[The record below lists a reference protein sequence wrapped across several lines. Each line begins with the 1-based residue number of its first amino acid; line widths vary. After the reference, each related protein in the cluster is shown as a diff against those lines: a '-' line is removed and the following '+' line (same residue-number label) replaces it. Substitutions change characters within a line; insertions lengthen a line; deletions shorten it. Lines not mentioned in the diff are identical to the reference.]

1 MLPLSCTLPRIGR
14 SLASLALAC
23 ALAACGGSDGA
34 EGIGGLRLI
43 GDYAIKTKT
52 LYDGVEFGGISGIDR
67 APDGTYWAISDER
80 GGERGTPRF
89 YSLSLDFDAA
99 RFKGVSINKMVSIQ
113 GPDGKPL
120 SSTTR
125 TVDPEGIRVA
135 PNGNLYISSE
145 GNFGAG
151 AALYQPFV
159 REVRTDGS
167 FVRAFETPSAF
178 NYVDNSTT
186 GARSNKLFEALA
198 VTPNGMVF
206 TANEDA
212 LIEDGPLTTL
222 LAGSVVRVLKL
233 DPASGK
239 TVAQYAYPL
248 PAIPVDKAPTGAFA
262 PDNGLPELL
271 AVSNTEFLAVERAYA
286 DGVGNTIRLV
296 LATLEA
302 DTTDVQSFKSL
313 QGANY
318 KPMKKQL
325 LLEMPITYQGVKID
339 NIEGASWGPRLPN
352 GNRTLVLVADNNF
365 ADNQVTQFL
374 AFEVLPR

>member
-1 MLPLSCTLPRIGR
+1 MLPLSCSFSRLLGTV
-14 SLASLALAC
+14 ASWGLAC
-23 ALAACGGSDGA
+23 LLTACGSSDGS

-52 LYDGVEFGGISGIDR
+52 LYEGVEFGGISGIDR
-67 APDGTYWAISDER
+67 AQDGTYWAVSDER
-80 GGERGTPRF
+80 GGERGHPRF
-89 YSLSLDFDAA
+89 YSLSLDFDAT
-99 RFKGVSINKMVSIQ
+99 RFNSVSIRKMVFIQ

-145 GNFGAG
+145 GNFGTG

-159 REVRTDGS
+159 REIRTDGR
-167 FVRAFETPSAF
+167 FVRAFDTPNAF

-212 LIEDGPLTTL
+212 LIEDGPITSLQ
-222 LAGSVVRVLKL
+222 AGSVVRVLQL

-239 TVAQYAYPL
+239 SVAQYAYPL
-248 PAIPVDKAPTGAFA
+248 PAIPVDKAPTGVFA

-271 AVSNTEFLAVERAYA
+271 AVSNTEFVAVERAYA

-302 DTTDVQSFKSL
+302 DTTNVQSFKSL
-313 QGANY
+313 KGASY

-374 AFEVLPR
+374 AFEVLPQ